1 MSAIRLNDE
10 QMRRFICDGVLVL
23 DSIQDTGLHQTIL
36 DKLQWVNTHDSQVRN
51 NILPRVSELQ
61 QVLDSPS
68 IKGALQSI
76 LGDDYMQHPQR
87 LLVPSEPLA
96 PEERN
101 IELQG
106 HENGPPVGEGSR
118 SFSIWH
124 KDKLGRTRYHVP
136 RVVFLF
142 YFPQDTPV
150 SRGPT
155 RVIPG
160 SQYHDHIT
168 EADHPFAYV
177 PDHLKAGSCMLT
189 AIDIEHAGM
198 SNLTDQTR
206 HMVKFNFLR
215 TRNPQEPSWHGGTG
229 DWEPP
234 GEYLGRYEHHET
246 WSYVWD
252 WMRGCR
258 KSGFVPASD
267 IDQHLSNLNCADQQK
282 RLAAIYSLGAMGEPA
297 LEPLLSSLKRI
308 EGKNRIESPYIKNA
322 EGKFVPNGDPHER
335 RWNNGAYTV
344 QDEAFALGCLGEIA
358 VDSLMALLD
367 NEDPWIVLNA
377 AFALG
382 ETASV
387 AARAVPRLS
396 TLLKSSN
403 HRVVCAVLESIACI
417 GSNTIAA
424 LPDITNLLYTSQD
437 TWEQNEKLD
446 YLVADNIH
454 FNAIYALLLSDLNI
468 KDIEDLLIDLLES
481 PATNVGVP
489 ALALEILIRGGGQ
502 KGTRHAIKY
511 LQAHRWD
518 DTSWP
523 E

>member
-1 MSAIRLNDE
+1 MSAIRLDDE

-23 DSIQDTGLHQTIL
+23 NSTQNTGLHQTIL

-76 LGDDYMQHPQR
+76 LGDDYMMHPHR

-215 TRNPQEPSWHGGTG
+215 TRNPQETSWHGGTG
-229 DWEPP
+229 DWEHP
-234 GEYLGRYEHHET
+234 GEYLGRYEHYET

-308 EGKNRIESPYIKNA
+308 EGKNRPQ
-322 EGKFVPNGDPHER
+322 GF
-335 RWNNGAYTV
+335 
-344 QDEAFALGCLGEIA
+344 
-358 VDSLMALLD
+358 MALLD

-424 LPDITNLLYTSQD
+424 LPDITNLFYTSQD